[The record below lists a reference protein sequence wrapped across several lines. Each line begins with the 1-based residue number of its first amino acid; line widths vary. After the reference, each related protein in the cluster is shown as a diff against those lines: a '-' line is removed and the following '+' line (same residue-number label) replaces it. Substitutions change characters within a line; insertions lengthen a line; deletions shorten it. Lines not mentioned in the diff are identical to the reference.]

1 MKTILIMRHGEA
13 GPMQANDA
21 ARTLTSRGT
30 TQSAAMGQWLSEQFP
45 PQAVLVSPY
54 VRAQQTAQGVL
65 QHNSVSFEQ
74 TCHDI
79 VPSGNAAVAVDYL
92 ETLISMHDTL
102 DTWLVVAHM
111 PIVSYLVDQ
120 LVPGEMPIF
129 PTAAVAVIQYNPDT
143 LKSELLQLATPP
155 N

>member
-21 ARTLTSRGT
+21 ARALTSRGH
-30 TQSAAMGQWLSEQFP
+30 TQAVEMGQWLAEHYP

-54 VRAQQTAQGVL
+54 IRAQQTAQAVL
-65 QHNSVSFEQ
+65 QNNSVLFEQ
-74 TCHDI
+74 TCQDI

-129 PTAAVAVIQYNPDT
+129 ATASVAVIQYDPKT
-143 LKSELLQLATPP
+143 LKSDLVQLAKPTS
-155 N
+155 

>member
-21 ARTLTSRGT
+21 ARILTSRGHA
-30 TQSAAMGQWLSEQFP
+30 QAAEMGQWLAEHYP

-54 VRAQQTAQGVL
+54 IRAQQTAQAVL
-65 QHNSVSFEQ
+65 QSNPVSFEE
-74 TCHDI
+74 TCQDV
-79 VPSGNAAVAVDYL
+79 VPSGNAAVAIDYL

-129 PTAAVAVIQYNPDT
+129 ATAAVAVIQYDPET
-143 LKSELLQLATPP
+143 LKSELVKLATPTT
-155 N
+155 